1 MNIANRQLEK
11 VNERKKTKNTGIIF
25 FLKKIQLSNL
35 HEKKKM
41 AVKNFEFLEQFM
53 IEKFS
58 IKITQFEKTGSIDKN
73 LVPLRN
79 LQIPSNSN
87 SMMQSNLTLGPFF
100 QAH

>member
-25 FLKKIQLSNL
+25 FLKKSNFRIYM
-35 HEKKKM
+35 KRKM
-41 AVKNFEFLEQFM
+41 AVKLFEFLEQFM

-58 IKITQFEKTGSIDKN
+58 IKITQFEKTRSIDKN

-87 SMMQSNLTLGPFF
+87 SMMQSN
-100 QAH
+100 